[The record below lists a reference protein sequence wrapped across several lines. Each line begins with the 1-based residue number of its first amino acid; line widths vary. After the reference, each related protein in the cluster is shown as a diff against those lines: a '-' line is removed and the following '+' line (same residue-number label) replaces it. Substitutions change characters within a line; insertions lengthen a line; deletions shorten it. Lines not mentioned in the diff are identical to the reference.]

1 MLGAGGSFADRFTLQ
16 YTVKDVP
23 NSVADDPFSMG
34 YPQGRNN
41 HLFVLVTDP
50 PSLGFWSWKHVV
62 DILDA
67 FCQIN
72 KRWFES
78 VSYDDWAV

>member
-1 MLGAGGSFADRFTLQ
+1 MTGVTIPGCPSGVAEVRPPPGLPWDVAGLMLLL
-16 YTVKDVP
+16 
-23 NSVADDPFSMG
+23 M
-34 YPQGRNN
+34 QGR
-41 HLFVLVTDP
+41 LLQGLAGQGVR
-50 PSLGFWSWKHVV
+50 V